1 MNTLLYIPT
10 LNKEKSTTLNHTL
23 NKIIIEYIVS
33 ILLVTTPIAKLK
45 KKKNYAKTWSYIFIL
60 NETMF
65 VIII

>member
-45 KKKNYAKTWSYIFIL
+45 KKKLCKNMKLYIHFK
-60 NETMF
+60 
-65 VIII
+65 